1 MTARD
6 LHPRSAPV
14 APRLQPAQ
22 LGRCLS
28 AGLVLLLLGA
38 CRSVESTAWNLRELH
53 TEDGSVALEGR
64 TMSSLSFAF
73 RRSFGPLTPGL
84 LPESAP
90 ERPIDKPRRKVLR
103 ELGHMSEF
111 PSKTGRQA
119 GLQVE
124 LATWLGLNEPAPM
137 ARELSV
143 GILVQAAE
151 RLELESSWAVPSQ
164 GTSGPGDVAAQLR
177 PLLESEDAAERRA
190 ALEGLDAMALDVE
203 GARRLLFGLNELLRQ
218 PRKFVGMADLV
229 RQRHEELQ
237 KRCVA
242 LALSLAHDD
251 PSDRVR
257 AAALPVRLG
266 WYPDR
271 QYADLRECLVAG
283 RLESMTVLLRFL
295 AENGLPGGLEAGEEY
310 EDWLDLLVGCTDLG
324 YGPVVVAGL
333 RALDRATEHLDLP
346 PDQAPP
352 RGTLR
357 GEEWFLWMR
366 FRRDQSL
373 TPIG

>member
-1 MTARD
+1 MTASD
-6 LHPRSAPV
+6 LHPRSAPET
-14 APRLQPAQ
+14 PGLGPAL
-22 LGRCLS
+22 LGRCLL
-28 AGLVLLLLGA
+28 AGLGLLLLGA

-64 TMSSLSFAF
+64 TMSSLSFAV
-73 RRSFGPLTPGL
+73 RRNVGALYTGL

-103 ELGHMSEF
+103 ELGRMSEY

-124 LATWLGLNEPAPM
+124 LATWLGLNEPAPV
-137 ARELSV
+137 AREMCI
-143 GILVQAAE
+143 GILVKAAE
-151 RLELESSWAVPSQ
+151 RLELESSWAVPPQ
-164 GTSGPGDVAAQLR
+164 EYSGPGDVAAQLR
-177 PLLESEDAAERRA
+177 PLLESADTAERRA
-190 ALEGLDAMALDVE
+190 ALENLDAMALDVE
-203 GARRLLFGLNELLRQ
+203 GARRVLFGLNELLRQ
-218 PRKFVGMADLV
+218 PAKFAGMADLV

-257 AAALPVRLG
+257 AAALPVRLA
-266 WYPDR
+266 WYPEQR
-271 QYADLRECLVAG
+271 FADLRACLASG
-283 RLESMTVLLRFL
+283 RLESMTVLLRFV
-295 AENGLPGGLEAGEEY
+295 AENGLPGGLEAGQEY
-310 EDWLDLLVGCTDLG
+310 EDWLDLLVSCTDLG

-352 RGTLR
+352 RGTMR
-357 GEEWFLWMR
+357 SEKWYLWMR
-366 FRRDQSL
+366 SRRDLSL
-373 TPIG
+373 TPLG

>member
-1 MTARD
+1 M
-6 LHPRSAPV
+6 
-14 APRLQPAQ
+14 
-22 LGRCLS
+22 
-28 AGLVLLLLGA
+28 LLGA

-53 TEDGSVALEGR
+53 AEDGSVALEGR
-64 TMSSLSFAF
+64 PMSAVNFTF
-73 RRSFGPLTPGL
+73 RRSFGSLTPSL

-90 ERPIDKPRRKVLR
+90 ERPIDDPRRKVLR
-103 ELGHMSEF
+103 ELGRMSEL
-111 PSKTGRQA
+111 PSETGRQA

-137 ARELSV
+137 ARELCV
-143 GILVQAAE
+143 GILASAAE
-151 RLELESSWAVPSQ
+151 RLDVESTWATPAAAPSE
-164 GTSGPGDVAAQLR
+164 PADVAAQLR
-177 PLLESEDAAERRA
+177 PLLESEDPEERRA
-190 ALEGLDAMALDVE
+190 SLESLDAMALDVE
-203 GARRLLFGLNELLRQ
+203 GARRLLFALNELLRQ
-218 PRKFVGMADLV
+218 PAKFAGMANLV
-229 RQRHEELQ
+229 RQRHEEFQ

-242 LALSLAHDD
+242 LALNLAHED

-257 AAALPVRLG
+257 AAALPARLA
-266 WYPDR
+266 WYPEQ
-271 QYADLRECLVAG
+271 QYADLRECLLGG
-283 RLESMTVLLRFL
+283 RLESMTVLLRYL
-295 AENGLPGGLEAGEEY
+295 VENGLPGGLEAGQEY

-324 YGPVVVAGL
+324 YGPVVVGGL

-346 PDQAPP
+346 PEQAPP

>member
-1 MTARD
+1 MTACAP
-6 LHPRSAPV
+6 HPRSA
-14 APRLQPAQ
+14 AAGPRPRPTP
-22 LGRCLS
+22 LGRSLL
-28 AGLVLLLLGA
+28 AGLGLLLLGA

-53 TEDGSVALEGR
+53 SEDGSVALEGR
-64 TMSSLSFAF
+64 TMSSLSFTF
-73 RRSFGPLTPGL
+73 RRSFGALSSSL
-84 LPESAP
+84 LPESTP

-103 ELGHMSEF
+103 ELGRMSEL
-111 PSKTGRQA
+111 PSETGRQA

-137 ARELSV
+137 ARELCI
-143 GILVQAAE
+143 GILVRAAE
-151 RLELESSWAVPSQ
+151 RLELDSSWAAQTEAP
-164 GTSGPGDVAAQLR
+164 SGPADVAAQLR
-177 PLLESEDAAERRA
+177 PLLESEEAAERRA
-190 ALEGLDAMALDVE
+190 ALESLDALALDVE

-218 PRKFVGMADLV
+218 PAKFAGMADLV

-242 LALSLAHDD
+242 LALELAHED

-257 AAALPVRLG
+257 AAALPVRLA
-266 WYPDR
+266 WYPER
-271 QYADLRECLVAG
+271 QYADLRECLVGG
-283 RLESMTVLLRFL
+283 RLESMTVLLRYL
-295 AENGLPGGLEAGEEY
+295 AQNGLPGGLESGQEY

-333 RALDRATEHLDLP
+333 RALDRATAHLDLP
-346 PDQAPP
+346 ADQAPP